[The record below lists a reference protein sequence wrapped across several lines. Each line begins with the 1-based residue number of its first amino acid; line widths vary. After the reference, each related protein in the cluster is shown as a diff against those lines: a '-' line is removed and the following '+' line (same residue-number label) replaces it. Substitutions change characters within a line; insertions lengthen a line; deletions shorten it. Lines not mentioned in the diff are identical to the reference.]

1 MAELSYIHRY
11 AAGGLLALA
20 LTQAQMQ
27 QYSLPSGLGVTLDID
42 PDDAH
47 FTSSFTLEN
56 EIAWTSMERCLLRHV
71 FRCLRI
77 EEKAWV
83 GLEVMSVSPDAK
95 HHIGS
100 FLRMLSE
107 EENELSSCDQTEVAS
122 TEDVD
127 AVSTS
132 YGTSTNGHLSST
144 VGHLFWKSKGMERS
158 HSESSSP
165 NDGEDSRLVE
175 VRLKTKQRKMA
186 VLHELLAACVTDFP
200 EENAESSV
208 LSVGYDARQ
217 RVAIRLLALWLD
229 ISWRKVAGMEIMV
242 AYMALDAQERAQRQ
256 ADDDEAV
263 RRKWRNL
270 KRGGVI
276 GAAAVTGGTLLAI
289 TGGLAAPA
297 LAAAMATIG
306 TAVPALGAGGLA
318 TVAALTGTTMGSVA
332 VAASFGAAGAG
343 LTGYKMARRIGG
355 VEEFLFVPVGE
366 NHQQGRLAVA
376 ILVSGIAFKRQDFIH
391 PWEGPD
397 GDLERYALCWESKHV
412 IAVSTA
418 IQDWLASSVAKE
430 MMKRGAMLTVLSSLL
445 TALAWPA
452 TLLGATDFIDS
463 KWTLALNRSDK
474 AGKVL
479 ADVLLKGG
487 QGSRPVTLIGFSLGA
502 RVVFACLEELAKR
515 GDTGGIVER
524 VVLLGAPLVLN
535 TCQWQTVRKVVAGRF
550 INGYSTNDWMLGVIY
565 RATFLTQ
572 GLAGLQAV
580 NIPGIENVDV
590 TEIVKG
596 HSSYLSKV
604 GDILQAIDIDSF
616 YPTHPSKIQ
625 RRKL

>member
-56 EIAWTSMERCLLRHV
+56 EIPWTSMERYLLRHV

-83 GLEVMSVSPDAK
+83 GLEVMSVSQDAK

-144 VGHLFWKSKGMERS
+144 VGHLFWKSMGMERS
-158 HSESSSP
+158 HCESSSP

-242 AYMALDAQERAQRQ
+242 AYMALDAQERAQTQ
-256 ADDDEAV
+256 ADDNEAA

-355 VEEFLFVPVGE
+355 VEEFLFVPIGE

-376 ILVSGIAFKRQDFIH
+376 IMVSGIAFKRQDFIH

-535 TCQWQTVRKVVAGRF
+535 TRQWQTVRKVVAGRF